1 MTVDSKK
8 LLKFIK
14 KNIPVSFPKQH
25 LSHTS
30 KMFMKQIVD
39 TMEIAVHS
47 FHQIPDFRYHVLK
60 EDEFPKGKEYE
71 YVVEDIKTELF
82 HSKKLGKEYS
92 FTIGSRTF
100 TIYAVYP
107 YKETG
112 NTTDAN
118 KIYNILDK
126 AIKKMY
132 VWLFIAN
139 HFSDMHCSPHLNIYW
154 YLTKHAKTLP
164 NENEIIDRIHV
175 NSAFTMACSENAN
188 EMYIFR
194 EEEWFKVFIHES
206 FHSLG
211 LDFASLSEK
220 VAHNAMFSIFPVHCD
235 LRFSEAYTESWAEII
250 NVLFTCILEYS
261 CDESNINMDTLSRKI
276 ENKMQDEIMFSL
288 FQFSKILRHN
298 KMTYSD
304 LFKKNEYK
312 ESSNVFS
319 YYILKTIFLFFY
331 NDFIEWTAEHNDGTL
346 QFKQTQS
353 NVLSLVQFIR
363 EHCRKTEFMKTI
375 NVIESIINKLPNGP
389 EMQTLRMSITALP

>member
-30 KMFMKQIVD
+30 KMLIKQIVD
-39 TMEIAVHS
+39 TMEMAVHS
-47 FHQIPDFRYHVLK
+47 FNQIPDFREHVLK
-60 EDEFPKGKEYE
+60 QDEFPKGKDYE

-107 YKETG
+107 YKDAW

-118 KIYNILDK
+118 KIYNVLDK

-139 HFSDMHCSPHLNIYW
+139 HFSDMNCSSHLTIYW

-220 VAHNAMFSIFPVHCD
+220 DANNAMFSIFPVHCD
-235 LRFSEAYTESWAEII
+235 LRFSEAYTECWAEII

-261 CDESNINMDTLSRKI
+261 CDESHINMDTLSRKI
-276 ENKMQDEIMFSL
+276 ENKLQDEIMFSL

-298 KMTYSD
+298 KITYSD

-353 NVLSLVQFIR
+353 NVLSLVQFI
-363 EHCRKTEFMKTI
+363 
-375 NVIESIINKLPNGP
+375 
-389 EMQTLRMSITALP
+389 